1 MNMLTNKS
9 THLTGQ
15 FGQGRQQGN
24 TLVPVVIG
32 LVIAALATLAFLS
45 QGQGLREDT
54 QKVAAMNE
62 LIRHVGNAFTAGAT
76 ANYTLAGETNV
87 YGLAIGR
94 VPTAAVAGVSGATQ
108 DITYDTGN
116 ADICGQLEGIIE
128 RETAWVDANNTACD
142 TAGLLTVRLNN

>member
-1 MNMLTNKS
+1 MKMLTNKS

-15 FGQGRQQGN
+15 FGQRRQQGN

-94 VPTAAVAGVSGATQ
+94 VPTAAAGGAAATQ
-108 DITYDTGN
+108 DITYATGDV
-116 ADICGQLEGIIE
+116 DICGQLEGIIE
-128 RETAWVDANNTACD
+128 REAEWVDANNTTCD
-142 TAGLLTVRLNN
+142 NAGLLTVRLNN

>member
-15 FGQGRQQGN
+15 FGQRRQQGN

-54 QKVAAMNE
+54 QRVAATNE
-62 LIRHVGNAFTAGAT
+62 LLRHVGNAYTAGAGAT
-76 ANYTLAGETNV
+76 YTLNTETNIF
-87 YGLAIGR
+87 GGSIR
-94 VPTAAVAGVSGATQ
+94 RAAVDTDGDGTNDAFA
-108 DITYDTGN
+108 ITYDAGDP
-116 ADICGQLEGIIE
+116 DICGQLEGIIE
-128 RETAWVDANNTACD
+128 RETAWVDVPNTACNGN
-142 TAGLLTVRLNN
+142 TLTVRINNN

>member
-15 FGQGRQQGN
+15 FGQRRQQGN
-24 TLVPVVIG
+24 TLVPVIIG
-32 LVIAALATLAFLS
+32 LVITALATLLFLS

-76 ANYTLAGETNV
+76 ASYTLAGETNV
-87 YGLAIGR
+87 YGFAIRR
-94 VPTAAVAGVSGATQ
+94 VPTAAVAGGPAATQ
-108 DITYDTGN
+108 DITYATGN
-116 ADICGQLEGIIE
+116 VDICGQLEGLIE
-128 RETAWVDANNTACD
+128 QEVAWVEPVNTTCD
-142 TAGLLTVRLNN
+142 NAGLLTVRLNN

>member
-1 MNMLTNKS
+1 MKMLTNKS

-15 FGQGRQQGN
+15 FGQRRQQGN

-54 QKVAAMNE
+54 QRVAAMNE
-62 LIRHVGNAFTAGAT
+62 LIRHVGNAFAAGAGG
-76 ANYTLAGETNV
+76 NYALGETNIF
-87 YGLAIGR
+87 GKPIGR
-94 VPTAAVAGVSGATQ
+94 NSNNGVQ
-108 DITYDTGN
+108 DITYDTGD

-128 RETAWVDANNTACD
+128 KETAWVDAAATQCVADKNGD
-142 TAGLLTVRLNN
+142 ITVLSVRIN